1 MFKSNLKVRITII
14 EDLEKEVLQEPNRV
28 LRRKKLSELMSARH
42 NLRLQYY
49 NDNIQDASI
58 QNMLSNEATT
68 FIKFQEK
75 LLTQFGSSNAEFG
88 TCLKAIMD
96 TCEQS
101 STIGNTAPIEE
112 SKKSLYRLSE
122 SISHS
127 SNIMKNYRLRG
138 IKRCQILLDQYS
150 LENINNVPRSLDCCA
165 DLNKEEMGE

>member
-1 MFKSNLKVRITII
+1 MFKTDLKIRITII
-14 EDLEKEVLQEPNRV
+14 NDLEKEVLQEPNRV

-42 NLRLQYY
+42 NLRLQFY
-49 NDNIQDASI
+49 NDSIQDATI
-58 QNMLSNEATT
+58 QNMLSDEATT

-75 LLTQFGSSNAEFG
+75 LLTQFGCSNAEFG
-88 TCLKAIMD
+88 SCLSSIMN

-101 STIGNTAPIEE
+101 ASIGNTTPIEE

-122 SISHS
+122 NIFHS

-150 LENINNVPRSLDCCA
+150 LEQIKNTSRSLDCCTGL
-165 DLNKEEMGE
+165 DKEEMSE